1 MSKDLRVGNGTKRFG
16 KRQGPPRLATVGAN
30 VTHEEKDGIDLSLEQ
45 AGFPN
50 EAEGVRGVL
59 FAFRDDA
66 SVRDAVATYRRRQA
80 A

>member
-1 MSKDLRVGNGTKRFG
+1 MSKDLREGKASTRFG
-16 KRQGPPRLATVGAN
+16 KRQGPPRLATIGAN
-30 VTHEEKDGIDLSLEQ
+30 VTDSEKDGIDRALEQ

-59 FAFRDDA
+59 FAFRDSA
-66 SVRDAVATYRRRQA
+66 SVRDAVAIHRQQA